1 MKETN
6 FQVGME
12 PVGPFLEENFIK
24 PNYFVCFGEVIC
36 NNYSR
41 NFSDGLQEMTENVA
55 SLWVTIGAKPVI
67 GRYKK
72 PLKNSGFFCPTL
84 DFALRNSLEIIKEA
98 MRVSQDE

>member
-1 MKETN
+1 MA
-6 FQVGME
+6 
-12 PVGPFLEENFIK
+12 
-24 PNYFVCFGEVIC
+24 
-36 NNYSR
+36 
-41 NFSDGLQEMTENVA
+41 ENVA